1 MIKITNRWVPQDCQ
15 TALDDEDFHEIGS
28 KIMDDIHKI
37 VKTEENSSKT
47 IHQLMLNIIKEKA
60 NDLNMTAIARK
71 TVRRKKKA
79 GDSCIGFLKR
89 RAASK
94 D

>member
-1 MIKITNRWVPQDCQ
+1 
-15 TALDDEDFHEIGS
+15 
-28 KIMDDIHKI
+28 MDDILKM
-37 VKTEENSSKT
+37 VNTDENSSKT
-47 IHQLMLNIIKEKA
+47 IHQLMLNSIKEKA

-79 GDSCIGFLKR
+79 GASCSSFLKR

-94 D
+94 DQENLIK